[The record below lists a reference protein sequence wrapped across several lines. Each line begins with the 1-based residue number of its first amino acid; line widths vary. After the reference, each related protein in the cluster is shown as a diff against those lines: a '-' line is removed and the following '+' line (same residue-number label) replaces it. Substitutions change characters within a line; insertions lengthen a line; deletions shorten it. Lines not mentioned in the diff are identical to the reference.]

1 MSQESLKGIEESAAY
16 RDLEEKRAK
25 RYILITKICFVLF
38 VICAIGFI
46 YLWPKFH
53 GQEIEGIKPVQVM
66 VTDVQKTVVK
76 TKVGYE
82 NFYKITVLYNGEEYK
97 MHGWTSALQRVD
109 YIGTAYLYKGEIYA
123 TEGDISSST
132 LVGMLYFVCMIGGFI
147 MFTVA
152 VSMCPKAF
160 QYKKKLKNNRK

>member
-1 MSQESLKGIEESAAY
+1 MSQESLKGIEESVAY
-16 RDLEEKRAK
+16 RDLEVKRAK
-25 RYILITKICFVLF
+25 RYILITRICFVLF
-38 VICAIGFI
+38 VICTVGFI

-109 YIGTAYLYKGEIYA
+109 YMGTAYLYKGQIYA